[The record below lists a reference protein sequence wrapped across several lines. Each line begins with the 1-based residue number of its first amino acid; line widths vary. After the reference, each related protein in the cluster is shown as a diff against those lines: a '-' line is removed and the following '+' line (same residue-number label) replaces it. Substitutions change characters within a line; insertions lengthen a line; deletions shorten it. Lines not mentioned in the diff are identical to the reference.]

1 LGFLLKKII
10 IDKVHFSSVGDSGSG
25 GDLAK
30 SGGDLAE
37 A

>member
-1 LGFLLKKII
+1 LGFLLKRII
-10 IDKVHFSSVGDSGSG
+10 IDKVHFSDVGDSGSG
-25 GDLAK
+25 GDPAK